1 MAYELRNNSGSLFR
15 NKRKEQE
22 NHPDS
27 TGTVMVEGVEYFING
42 WTKTTQGGEKWVSLS
57 FRRKDQQPDRAGAG
71 AKQGASRAQSTGG
84 SRQPI
89 DEIADDLP
97 F

>member
-27 TGTVMVEGVEYFING
+27 TGTVMVAGVEYFING
-42 WTKTTQGGEKWVSLS
+42 WTKVTKDGDKFVSLS
-57 FRRKDQQPDRAGAG
+57 FKPKEGKPLTAPEKRPATAR
-71 AKQGASRAQSTGG
+71 GG
-84 SRQPI
+84 SGFDDMP
-89 DEIADDLP
+89 DDLP

>member
-1 MAYELRNNSGSLFR
+1 MPYELRDMSGSLFR

-27 TGTVMVEGVEYFING
+27 TGTVMIAGVEYYING
-42 WTKTTQGGEKWVSLS
+42 WTKTTKDGDKWVSLS
-57 FRRKDQQPDRAGAG
+57 FKPKEGKPRRQEAPKTRKDTRDNDGFD
-71 AKQGASRAQSTGG
+71 S
-84 SRQPI
+84 
-89 DEIADDLP
+89 DVP

>member
-42 WTKTTQGGEKWVSLS
+42 WTKVTKDGEKWVSLS
-57 FRRKDQQPDRAGAG
+57 FKRKDQQQGKQAEPDKRSATTRGG
-71 AKQGASRAQSTGG
+71 AKW
-84 SRQPI
+84 
-89 DEIADDLP
+89 DEIEDSPLP

>member
-1 MAYELRNNSGSLFR
+1 MAYELRDNSGSLFK

-42 WTKTTQGGEKWVSLS
+42 WTKVTKDGEKWVSLS
-57 FRRKDQQPDRAGAG
+57 FKRKDKQSEKAPD
-71 AKQGASRAQSTGG
+71 KQSTTTRGG
-84 SRQPI
+84 PRW
-89 DEIADDLP
+89 DEVDSDLP

>member
-27 TGTVMVEGVEYFING
+27 TGTVMIAGVEYFING
-42 WTKTTQGGEKWVSLS
+42 WTKTTKDGDKWVSLS
-57 FRRKDQQPDRAGAG
+57 FKPKDGKSESKPAARNTRR
-71 AKQGASRAQSTGG
+71 
-84 SRQPI
+84 
-89 DEIADDLP
+89 DERDGDGFDSDLP